1 MSDNDFE
8 TIYDCISWDLDARK
22 LFDEAHKINNASYKR
37 RNRLASHI
45 TNMLMLGNC
54 IFITLTFKDN
64 VLNNTTRE
72 TRRRYVTRFLKSQ
85 SSQYV
90 ANIDFGEKNHRE
102 HYHAVIMC
110 DNVNNNAWLYGSIDF
125 ERIKVNNDAPKRLA
139 KYVCKLT
146 NHAIKNTTKKNYCIY
161 SKSQGA

>member
-1 MSDNDFE
+1 
-8 TIYDCISWDLDARK
+8 
-22 LFDEAHKINNASYKR
+22 
-37 RNRLASHI
+37 
-45 TNMLMLGNC
+45 MLLLGNC

-72 TRRRYVTRFLKSQ
+72 TRRRYITRFLKAH
-85 SSQYV
+85 SSEYV

-110 DNVNNNAWLYGSIDF
+110 DKLNNKLWTYGAIDF

-146 NHAIKNTTKKNYCIY
+146 NHAIKNTTQKNYCIY
-161 SKSQGA
+161 SKSQGS